1 MTSPFL
7 TKIPHSTN
15 LSMSTTMSK
24 QDAEQRV
31 SELRELLHK
40 ANRAYYQE
48 AQPFISDKEF
58 DEYLKELEQ
67 LEEEYGL
74 QDPTSPTRRVG
85 GEPSSVFETVEHPVP
100 LLSLDNTYN
109 EQELRDF
116 HQRVV
121 KILEHEDFQ
130 YLTELKFDGA
140 AIRLR
145 YESGKLTL
153 GATRGDGERGDD
165 ITRNIKTIRDIPLS
179 LHDDFPEVVEV
190 RGEAYMEREAF
201 VRMNEYREEQ
211 GLSVF
216 ANPRNSTAGSLK
228 MQDPREVARRPIR
241 FFAFDLLIDESENS
255 ITQYQKMELLKT
267 YGIPVCDHYT
277 LCDTIDDVFKVI
289 DQWRDLRHE
298 LPYETDGVVV
308 KVNEDRLREKLGT
321 TSKAPRWAIAF
332 KFEAEQATTTIQ
344 GITLQVGR
352 LGKITPVAELKA
364 IELAG
369 TTVKRASLHNE
380 DEIHR
385 KDIRVGDRVIV
396 EKAGEIIPQVVRVV
410 NPDREDRGPRFE
422 MPSTCPACGDEL
434 IKLGDEVAWRCI
446 NHECPPQMRSRIE
459 HFASRDA
466 MDIEGLGEAVVDQL
480 VSEGLIKTYADL
492 YELEK
497 EQLIPL
503 ERMAEKSA
511 QNLIDAIKDSKNQSL
526 DRVIYALGI
535 RFVGKTVARDLAQGF
550 GSMDKLMGASEEE
563 LTAID
568 SIGPKIAE
576 SVVAFFSKKQNIHI
590 IETLRQHGV
599 TFEMEKQ
606 ETESSLLDG
615 KKFVLTGSLP
625 HFTRK
630 EATELIRK
638 HGGDTASSVT
648 GNTDYVLAGESPGS
662 KKDKA
667 LELGIPV
674 LSEEE
679 FLNMVN
685 ETPS

>member
-1 MTSPFL
+1 
-7 TKIPHSTN
+7 
-15 LSMSTTMSK
+15 MSTQEVK
-24 QDAEQRV
+24 QRV
-31 SELRELLHK
+31 AELRELLNK
-40 ANRAYYQE
+40 ANEAYYQE

-58 DEYLKELEQ
+58 DEYLKELDE
-67 LEEEYGL
+67 LEKRFGL
-74 QDPTSPTRRVG
+74 EDAQSPTQRVG
-85 GEPSSVFETVEHPVP
+85 GEPSSDFATIEHPVP

-109 EQELRDF
+109 KEELGDF

-121 KILEHEDFQ
+121 KILEHADFQ
-130 YLTELKFDGA
+130 YLAELKFDGA

-145 YESGKLTL
+145 YENGELVL

-165 ITRNIKTIRDIPLS
+165 ITRNIKTIKDIPLT
-179 LHDDFPEVVEV
+179 LTGDYPGVVEV

-201 VRMNEYREEQ
+201 ARMNEYREEQ

-241 FFAFDLLIDESENS
+241 FFAFDLIVDSSQEAVTQFEKMKLLQQYGMPVCEHYKLCNTIDE
-255 ITQYQKMELLKT
+255 
-267 YGIPVCDHYT
+267 
-277 LCDTIDDVFKVI
+277 VFEVI
-289 DQWRDLRHE
+289 DKWRDLRHK
-298 LPYETDGVVV
+298 LPYETDGVVI
-308 KVNEDRLREKLGT
+308 KVNDDRLRETLGS
-321 TSKAPRWAIAF
+321 TSKAPRWAIAY
-332 KFEAEQATTTIQ
+332 KFEAEQATTTIEA
-344 GITLQVGR
+344 ITLQVGR
-352 LGKITPVAELKA
+352 LGKITPVAELKP
-364 IELAG
+364 IILAG

-396 EKAGEIIPQVVRVV
+396 EKAGEIIPQVVSVV
-410 NPDREDRGPRFE
+410 NPDRENREPRFE
-422 MPSTCPACGDEL
+422 MPSTCPACGEEL

-446 NHECPPQMRSRIE
+446 NHECPPQMRNRIE

-480 VSEGLIKTYADL
+480 VSEKLIKTYADL
-492 YELEK
+492 YDLKK

-511 QNLIDAIKDSKNQSL
+511 QNLIDAIQKSKRQSL

-535 RFVGKTVARDLAQGF
+535 RFVGKTVARDLAQAF
-550 GSMDKLMGASEEE
+550 SSMDKLMTASEEE

-576 SVVAFFSKKQNIHI
+576 SVGAFFSKKQNIHI
-590 IETLRQHGV
+590 IDTLRGHGL
-599 TFEMEKQ
+599 TFEMQKQ
-606 ETESSLLDG
+606 ESSSLKLEG

-625 HFTRK
+625 SFTRK

-638 HGGDTASSVT
+638 HGGDTAFSVS
-648 GNTDYVLAGESPGS
+648 GNTDYVLAGESAGS

-667 LELGIPV
+667 LKLNIPV
-674 LSEEE
+674 ISERE
-679 FLNMVN
+679 FLEIIE
-685 ETPS
+685 ETS